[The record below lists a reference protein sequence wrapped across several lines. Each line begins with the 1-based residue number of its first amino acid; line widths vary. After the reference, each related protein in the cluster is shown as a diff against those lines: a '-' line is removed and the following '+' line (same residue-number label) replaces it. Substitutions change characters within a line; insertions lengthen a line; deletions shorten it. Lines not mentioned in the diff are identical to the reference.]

1 MKKYFALMSIV
12 LVGARVLA
20 HENAFNPNFRQDK
33 IGSDRTSQGRSLKD
47 ILEQHGKPLE
57 AGAFVLTCDGV
68 LTDEAP
74 ISQQLV
80 KLQHRMMKFLISR
93 DNPVVQ
99 ELLGLLEQKN
109 IKNGYA
115 LINYIQAYFG
125 KEREPL
131 FAFVAT
137 MVHEQ
142 NEINIIRTQAL
153 GLLSDP
159 TCRTAVSDMLR
170 QLEEYQRI
178 LQVLQ
183 GAFNNVWQ
191 LLVAAVPVTSGSL
204 IGD

>member
-20 HENAFNPNFRQDK
+20 HENAYNQNFRQDK

-57 AGAFVLTCDGV
+57 GGTFVLTCDGV

-74 ISQQLV
+74 VSQQLV
-80 KLQHRMMKFLISR
+80 KLQHRLMKFVISR
-93 DNPVVQ
+93 DKRVVQ

-109 IKNGYA
+109 IKSGYA
-115 LINYIQAYFG
+115 LIDYIQSDFG

-131 FAFVAT
+131 FAFLAA

-142 NEINIIRTQAL
+142 NEINLIRTQAL
-153 GLLSDP
+153 GLLSDS
-159 TCRTAVSDMLR
+159 TCRAAVSDMLR

-178 LQVLQ
+178 LLVLQ
-183 GAFNNVWQ
+183 GAFNNFWQ
-191 LLVAAVPVTSGSL
+191 LLVAAVTVTSGSL